1 MIITLTPN
9 PSLDRTVT
17 LDGELVRG
25 GVNRLATVTVE
36 PGGKGLN
43 VARVLVSSGEPVT
56 TVLPADEHDPLLRV
70 LEAVSSP
77 ELTTVAVPVRGA
89 ARINTAVTE
98 PDGTTTKLNEP
109 GAGLSDSEVCAVE
122 EALVAAAGTADG
134 ARGRGDARQ
143 QEPPAARSWAVLSGS
158 LPPGAPT
165 DWYVQLVRRLRRA
178 RLMWGNHSCTWLSW
192 AMMASSFCSSTAS
205 MSSTTSGRNGLGSV
219 NGSQVCRMTGRRAGT
234 ATSATMPGTMRR

>member
-134 ARGRGDARQ
+134 ARGRG
-143 QEPPAARSWAVLSGS
+143 EKE
-158 LPPGAPT
+158 
-165 DWYVQLVRRLRRA
+165 
-178 RLMWGNHSCTWLSW
+178 
-192 AMMASSFCSSTAS
+192 
-205 MSSTTSGRNGLGSV
+205 RNIAI
-219 NGSQVCRMTGRRAGT
+219 TEAGIQRCEDILK
-234 ATSATMPGTMRR
+234 MPGLFSDAAKSELAQISAHNFKF